1 MALKKGVCKNFEN
14 CTLAD
19 NEEVQEVDSSEFRCT
34 ECGKE
39 LHEKLEPPPGLKKI
53 IISVVAAIILVGGG
67 VWTYFVLRGSNE
79 SKEPRSLTLNKK
91 ELSLYV
97 GDCDTLTVTILPQ
110 GAELTVIYLSS
121 NADIVSATGDGVLSA
136 LHQGDAVVTATIT
149 PKHGTPIV
157 DSCRVCVREI
167 EHPTPQP
174 KIIEEDKKLIKKDTL
189 LNPGSTPHQKLDG
202 KKPTN
207 QKEKPSTTIYLQWGT
222 LDGSL
227 SYDNDATIKV
237 TKQHTMYL
245 KDAKQSTIVV
255 CPGDELRQCRIR
267 NGILGSFQIISK
279 NGNRESVLDAHE
291 NLN

>member
-39 LHEKLEPPPGLKKI
+39 LHEKLEPPPGLKII

-79 SKEPRSLTLNKK
+79 SKEPMSLTLNKK

-110 GAELTVIYLSS
+110 GAEFTVIYLSS

-167 EHPTPQP
+167 ELPTPQP

-189 LNPGSTPHQKLDG
+189 LNPSSTPHQKLDG

-255 CPGDELRQCRIR
+255 YPGDELRQCRIR

>member
-1 MALKKGVCKNFEN
+1 MQI
-14 CTLAD
+14 AD
-19 NEEVQEVDSSEFRCT
+19 DSIFCEWCGTRVDPDS
-34 ECGKE
+34 
-39 LHEKLEPPPGLKKI
+39 EPPLGLKKI
-53 IISVVAAIILVGGG
+53 IIGIVAAIILIGGG
-67 VWTYFVLRGSNE
+67 VWAYFVLGG
-79 SKEPRSLTLNKK
+79 KEP
-91 ELSLYV
+91 
-97 GDCDTLTVTILPQ
+97 
-110 GAELTVIYLSS
+110 
-121 NADIVSATGDGVLSA
+121 
-136 LHQGDAVVTATIT
+136 GDAVVTATIT

-174 KIIEEDKKLIKKDTL
+174 KIIEEEKKLIKKDTL